1 MAHGL
6 PINAPPQQR
15 EILMLSIDSYWKYEN
30 RPGIIVEYEDDCV
43 GGFYLQQGA
52 LEWEEMTEWDVLQWF
67 KGGGK
72 LSKSEFEELFGKVG
86 VDIPDLP

>member
-1 MAHGL
+1 
-6 PINAPPQQR
+6 
-15 EILMLSIDSYWKYEN
+15 MLSIDSYWKYEN